1 MEEGCSITRFDA
13 VLMVCVALFYDL
25 VQLAI
30 NIVMFGFGF
39 LVTWIISLWAWLTFY
54 LWFRIKGVS
63 FMNLK
68 NALKLTGGGLIEI
81 IPFPFLS
88 ALPAWTAVVIAL
100 IFTNAPWA
108 QRVTHPTK
116 NYE

>member
-1 MEEGCSITRFDA
+1 MVEECSITRFDA
-13 VLMVCVALFYDL
+13 VLMICVALLYDF
-25 VQLAI
+25 VQIVI
-30 NIVMFGFGF
+30 NIIMFGFGF

-63 FMNLK
+63 FMNWK
-68 NALKLTGGGLIEI
+68 NTLKLTGGGLIEI

-100 IFTNAPWA
+100 IFTNAPWT
-108 QRVTHPTK
+108 RRGERSTK